1 MCARRL
7 KYPFIM
13 DYMRP
18 SELSVDEFHSFCKP
32 QHLFNP
38 HACGLS
44 LRLWLCRRE
53 PGAGR
58 AARGSAADGR
68 RPSILILT
76 MKVSCI
82 KESRFETPRA
92 LHGQFYACISLWPR

>member
-38 HACGLS
+38 HACGLC
-44 LRLWLCRRE
+44 LRLWLSADANRVRDGR
-53 PGAGR
+53 PGALQQMEGV
-58 AARGSAADGR
+58 
-68 RPSILILT
+68 PP
-76 MKVSCI
+76 
-82 KESRFETPRA
+82 F
-92 LHGQFYACISLWPR
+92 

>member
-38 HACGLS
+38 HACGLC
-44 LRLWLCRRE
+44 LRLVVQTRTGCGTGGPGLC
-53 PGAGR
+53 
-58 AARGSAADGR
+58 
-68 RPSILILT
+68 
-76 MKVSCI
+76 
-82 KESRFETPRA
+82 SRWKA
-92 LHGQFYACISLWPR
+92 SLHSEIDNEGLVH

>member
-82 KESRFETPRA
+82 KSHA
-92 LHGQFYACISLWPR
+92 LKTMALRGQFYACISLWPR